1 MGFFSSIGKVFSS
14 VAKPVLGVVGG
25 ILGNNQAQSN
35 YDQQMGFAREQ
46 FEYQKMLHQNQL
58 QWRVEDAKK
67 AGLHPMA
74 ALGLSSMQ
82 FSPVSGPSSA
92 SADYSWIGDLGQNL
106 DYAATKGKTNVQQAQ
121 AFALAQKSGEVQIEG
136 QELDNEFK
144 RLQIM
149 SLVSRLTQTGPA
161 APEVNTNNPINEP
174 DSPFTDKPIVRDGWL
189 LDEKGRKISV
199 IPSEAMKGRTE
210 DVLGVEWFPFISSA
224 YRDARGRMLGHE
236 INGHWWHGLDK
247 GYLPYPPKASPRSSR
262 VKVSDY
268 YSRSYRY

>member
-1 MGFFSSIGKVFSS
+1 
-14 VAKPVLGVVGG
+14 
-25 ILGNNQAQSN
+25 
-35 YDQQMGFAREQ
+35 
-46 FEYQKMLHQNQL
+46 
-58 QWRVEDAKK
+58 
-67 AGLHPMA
+67 
-74 ALGLSSMQ
+74 MQ
-82 FSPVSGPSSA
+82 FSPVSGASYSGSSPT
-92 SADYSWIGDLGQNL
+92 DYSWVGDLGQNL
-106 DYAATKGKTNVQQAQ
+106 DYAATKGKTNTQQAQ

-149 SLVSRLTQTGPA
+149 ELVSRLTQTGPA
-161 APEVNTNNPINEP
+161 APEVNSRSPLNTPQDPFSSPRP
-174 DSPFTDKPIVRDGWL
+174 DGPFTDKPIVRDGWL

-224 YRDARGRMLGHE
+224 YRDAKGRMLGHE

-247 GYLPYPPKASPRSSR
+247 GYLPYPPKASSRSSR